1 MPRVRKQ
8 KINTKS
14 NPSSSSTKKKQK
26 TVDLGWKGK
35 DDEHIDSSDEG
46 EDEEQQHKYSKKQK
60 LQDDID
66 DDASEEEEA
75 LDAKRIR
82 LARHYLDQLDDG
94 ESDESS
100 SDDQDSDAEDDNIDR
115 DRIGMKLQRERLK
128 REGAWERAVADK
140 VASSILS
147 VQQSL
152 PSAKKATDTSNKD
165 AVSKE
170 WLDAGYIKLLRG
182 HDLTPTCLALQS
194 DGKTA
199 ISGSKD
205 HSVLLWDVETE
216 KRSFTL
222 CPHWKRHAH
231 GENTMERTKGEVLSV
246 ACSDDGKYAAVGRR
260 DSTVSIF
267 DIRAGRNNLVKS
279 FTGHKGAVTC
289 LTFRTQS
296 LQLFSGSD
304 DRCIRHYNLNE
315 MMYLETLYGHQFGV
329 TDIDCHRKE
338 LPISVG
344 RDRTARAWKLAED
357 THLIFRGGAKVSSAD
372 CINVIKDDWY
382 LTGHDDGHLGLWM
395 TEKKKAV
402 TNIERAH
409 GADGQVARGINCI
422 GTLKGSDLAV
432 TGSYDGYIRLWKA
445 MTGLTLDERK
455 LEPLSE
461 IPLMGHVNGIVVGP
475 KARFCVVA
483 VGQEPRLGRWNR
495 VAKAKNRFG
504 IVMLRNDEDKDDE
517 TGVVDEAPA
526 TESESSDDG
535 EPGDDASDSS

>member
-8 KINTKS
+8 KINTSSK
-14 NPSSSSTKKKQK
+14 PSSSSSASLPKKKQK

-35 DDEHIDSSDEG
+35 DDEHIDSSDE
-46 EDEEQQHKYSKKQK
+46 DEEEHDKKHSKKQK
-60 LQDDID
+60 LQDRDNYE
-66 DDASEEEEA
+66 SEEEEEEEEA

-82 LARHYLDQLDDG
+82 LARQYLDQLEDG

-100 SDDQDSDAEDDNIDR
+100 SDDQDSDAEDDNNVDH

-128 REGAWERAVADK
+128 REGAWEQAVADK
-140 VASSILS
+140 VASSIQS
-147 VQQSL
+147 MQQSL
-152 PSAKKATDTSNKD
+152 PSSSEGTTGTSKMD
-165 AVSKE
+165 EASKE
-170 WLDAGYIKLLRG
+170 WLDAGYVKLFRG
-182 HDLTPTCLALQS
+182 HDLTPTCVALQS

-205 HSVLLWDVETE
+205 HSVLLWDIENE

-222 CPHWKRHAH
+222 CPHWKQRTD
-231 GENTMERTKGEVLSV
+231 GESVIERTKGEVLSV

-267 DIRAGRNNLVKS
+267 DIRAGKNNLVKT

-289 LTFRTQS
+289 LAFRTQS

-338 LPISVG
+338 RPISVG
-344 RDRTARAWKLAED
+344 RDRTARAWKIPED

-372 CINVIKDDWY
+372 CISVIKDDWY

-402 TNIERAH
+402 TNIELAH
-409 GADGQVARGINCI
+409 GADGNVARGINSI

-445 MTGLTLDERK
+445 MTGLTLEERK

-475 KARFCVVA
+475 KARFCVVS

-504 IVMLRNDEDKDDE
+504 IVMLRNDDDKEDE
-517 TGVVDEAPA
+517 TDVLDEAPA
-526 TESESSDDG
+526 TESESSDEG
-535 EPGDDASDSS
+535 G